1 MVSYLFYPTGV
12 AAHDLTAC
20 LACRASSD
28 MQLRAS
34 YSGTPGK
41 RPLGGTPLL
50 NGMGQPIPG
59 RTPLHKVPPPKFQSR
74 LAAAGSAPA
83 AESVAEEGQQASAA
97 QEKQADEP
105 PPQSS
110 GKSGAGLTDDL
121 LNILRDE
128 AVQKHVGAI
137 RDKAV
142 QHHVGA
148 IREKALQLL
157 ASDKEC

>member
-1 MVSYLFYPTGV
+1 MAFLH
-12 AAHDLTAC
+12 ADMAW

-34 YSGTPGK
+34 YSGTPSK

-50 NGMGQPIPG
+50 NSMGQPTPG
-59 RTPLHKVPPPKFQSR
+59 RTPLHKAPPPKFQSR
-74 LAAAGSAPA
+74 LAAAATAAAADSSGADKQEAA
-83 AESVAEEGQQASAA
+83 AE
-97 QEKQADEP
+97 QERQPDQLP
-105 PPQSS
+105 HSS
-110 GKSGAGLTDDL
+110 SKSGAGLTDDL
-121 LNILRDE
+121 LNILRGE

-148 IREKALQLL
+148 IREKALKQL
-157 ASDKEC
+157 AGDKQS

>member
-1 MVSYLFYPTGV
+1 
-12 AAHDLTAC
+12 
-20 LACRASSD
+20 

-34 YSGTPGK
+34 YSGTPSK

-50 NGMGQPIPG
+50 NGMGQPTPG

-74 LAAAGSAPA
+74 LAAAGSVPA
-83 AESVAEEGQQASAA
+83 AEERQQASAVH
-97 QEKQADEP
+97 EKQADEP
-105 PPQSS
+105 TQSS

-148 IREKALQLL
+148 IREKALKQL
-157 ASDKEC
+157 ASDKES